1 MISVGPERALSASV
15 LVLNR
20 FYLAVHVVNV
30 RRAFGLLYRELAE
43 VIHVEEGQYLNYDF
57 ATWLELSMARV
68 ELKRAHEDW
77 IRAVNFEIQAP
88 RVIRLL
94 HYDRTP
100 RQTLRFSRRNLF
112 ARDDHRCQYC
122 GETVPYSQLSL
133 DHVLPRSRGG
143 ATTWENVVTSCKP
156 CNTAKGGRTPQ
167 EARMK
172 LIRKPV
178 KPKQSPLL
186 QMKLGNPKY
195 EMWKMFLPHASTVDV
210 T

>member
-1 MISVGPERALSASV
+1 MVGVSPERAMSASV

-20 FYLAVHVVNV
+20 FYMAVHVVNV

-43 VIHVEEGQYLNYDF
+43 VIHVEEGQYLNYNF
-57 ATWLELSMARV
+57 AAWVAHSITRSQN
-68 ELKRAHEDW
+68 KRPHEDW
-77 IRAVNFEIQAP
+77 IRSVTFEMQVP
-88 RVIRLL
+88 RVVRLL

-112 ARDDHRCQYC
+112 ARDEHRCQYC

-133 DHVLPRSRGG
+133 DHVVPRSRGG

-156 CNTAKGGRTPQ
+156 CNTQKGGRTPQ

-186 QMKLGNPKY
+186 ALKLGNPKY
-195 EMWKMFLPHASTVDV
+195 EMWKTFLPHATSVDV
-210 T
+210 G

>member
-1 MISVGPERALSASV
+1 MISVGPDRAMSASV

-30 RRAFGLLYRELAE
+30 RRAFGLLYRDLAE
-43 VIHVEEGQYLNYDF
+43 VIHVEDGRYLNYDF
-57 ATWLELSMARV
+57 AAWLEDSLQRASAR
-68 ELKRAHEDW
+68 RTHEDW
-77 IRAVNFEIQAP
+77 IRAVNFEIQVP

-112 ARDDHRCQYC
+112 ARDEHRCQYC
-122 GETVPYSQLSL
+122 GEAVPYSQLSL
-133 DHVLPRSRGG
+133 DHVVPRSRGG
-143 ATTWENVVTSCKP
+143 ATSWENVVTSCKP

-172 LIRKPV
+172 LLRNPV

-186 QMKLGNPKY
+186 SLKLGNPKY
-195 EMWKMFLPHASTVDV
+195 EMWRLFLPHSSPVDIA
-210 T
+210 

>member
-1 MISVGPERALSASV
+1 MISAGPERALSASV

-30 RRAFGLLYRELAE
+30 RRAFGLLYRDLAE
-43 VIHVEEGQYLNYDF
+43 VIHVEEGQYLNFDF
-57 ATWLELSMARV
+57 AAWV
-68 ELKRAHEDW
+68 ETSAQRAGAKRPHEDW
-77 IRAVNFEIQAP
+77 IRSVHFEIQLP

-112 ARDDHRCQYC
+112 ARDEHRCQYC
-122 GETVPYSQLSL
+122 GEAVPYSLLSL
-133 DHVLPRSRGG
+133 DHVVPRSRGG

-156 CNTAKGGRTPQ
+156 CNTLKGGRTPA

-186 QMKLGNPKY
+186 AMKLSNPKY
-195 EMWKMFLPHASTVDV
+195 EAWKVFLPHSASVDL
-210 T
+210 